1 MPNAEIISIGSEL
14 LLGQIVDT
22 NSAWMAQRLSEQGI
36 NLFYKTIVGDNPT
49 RMNEVLDQA
58 LDRADL
64 VITGGGLGPTQ
75 DDLTREAIA
84 DVTGRK
90 LVTSNDLLSQL
101 ENRFQKRGMVMT
113 KNNQRQARIP
123 TGAIPVHNPNGTA
136 PAFIVEDSRGTIFAL
151 PGVPFELKWLFDNE
165 VLPYLKNIFNL
176 NETIFYKVLK
186 VSELG
191 ESRVDDLIGHLIAE
205 SSNPTVGVLA
215 HPGQVDIRIA
225 AKASSTKEAIDMITP
240 IESEIN
246 DLLGRHVFASDEET
260 IEMIVGNLLMKN
272 SLSVSVFENV
282 TGGTLANRLLKAS
295 SSQFD
300 TGLIGNRDKVT
311 KALITNHKQLDNDS
325 IGNIPLEQ
333 LTCELAKSIQKYG
346 KSDIGL
352 ALYAVLEKG
361 ESNTVQNLGKGQTYI
376 AVTDGS
382 HYKQKTY
389 PFAGRGAPDQNRMS
403 FNAMDLLRVALLE
416 GFQSS

>member
-1 MPNAEIISIGSEL
+1 MPNADIISIGSEL

-58 LDRADL
+58 LDRADV

-176 NETIFYKVLK
+176 DQTIFYKVLK

-225 AKASSTKEAIDMITP
+225 AKASSTKEAMDMITP

-333 LTCELAKSIQKYG
+333 LTRELAKSIQEYG
-346 KSDIGL
+346 KSDIGV
-352 ALYAVLEKG
+352 ALYAVLEKD

>member
-58 LDRADL
+58 LDRADV

-165 VLPYLKNIFNL
+165 VLPYLKNIWMGPEISVPILSILFDFINPSNASFGAFTFGPL
-176 NETIFYKVLK
+176 ISLACFITI
-186 VSELG
+186 
-191 ESRVDDLIGHLIAE
+191 
-205 SSNPTVGVLA
+205 
-215 HPGQVDIRIA
+215 
-225 AKASSTKEAIDMITP
+225 
-240 IESEIN
+240 
-246 DLLGRHVFASDEET
+246 
-260 IEMIVGNLLMKN
+260 
-272 SLSVSVFENV
+272 
-282 TGGTLANRLLKAS
+282 
-295 SSQFD
+295 
-300 TGLIGNRDKVT
+300 
-311 KALITNHKQLDNDS
+311 
-325 IGNIPLEQ
+325 
-333 LTCELAKSIQKYG
+333 
-346 KSDIGL
+346 
-352 ALYAVLEKG
+352 
-361 ESNTVQNLGKGQTYI
+361 
-376 AVTDGS
+376 
-382 HYKQKTY
+382 
-389 PFAGRGAPDQNRMS
+389 
-403 FNAMDLLRVALLE
+403 
-416 GFQSS
+416 GFIFSK